1 MSENMKVGRFEG
13 RMRRSDFW
21 YRMIPMNVLYN
32 IAVRLTDNYYTGEME
47 SGMGKLIKEVEAAG
61 DNASEQ
67 LIGDFL
73 TQVYG
78 YILPLVG
85 WLVLADIIYY
95 FITAPWYVKRF
106 HDVGMSGGWLSLS
119 IIASIVTSLGLLLS
133 PLIPYS
139 YVASYFV
146 AIPVSIFVLICCGLR
161 DSQYAANRYG
171 ESPKYGKYKQSKLPT
186 IPKES

>member
-1 MSENMKVGRFEG
+1 
-13 RMRRSDFW
+13 MRRSDFW
-21 YRMIPMNVLYN
+21 YRVLPLNVIYY
-32 IAVRLTDNYYTGEME
+32 IATRCIDNYYSAQIE
-47 SGMGKLIKEVEAAG
+47 SNMGSLIKEVETAG
-61 DNASEQ
+61 ENVSDQ
-67 LIGDFL
+67 LIGEYMGQIYSYF
-73 TQVYG
+73 
-78 YILPLVG
+78 LPLVG

-106 HDVGMSGGWLSLS
+106 HDVGMSGGWLSLC

-133 PLIPYS
+133 PVIPYS

-171 ESPKYGKYKQSKLPT
+171 ESPKYGRYKLSKLPT
-186 IPKES
+186 IPKED